1 MENDTLK
8 SLQGNDPRF
17 QNTSELSEKDR
28 PFKRRGIDS
37 RFKSRDRWELER
49 ERFQLWDDNPPTI
62 MRDPDKLDSKVDAAL
77 KMLKV
82 EYNVVQD
89 GVASNWNN
97 IARADYAAHSKPGE
111 FIEASASLVIYV
123 ENTLWL
129 AQIRRLAQRNLLQ
142 RIQAVYPQV
151 KKLIFKLN
159 PKVK

>member
-1 MENDTLK
+1 MENDSLK
-8 SLQGNDPRF
+8 DLQGNDPRF
-17 QNTSELSEKDR
+17 QKTTEFSERDR

-49 ERFQLWDDNPPTI
+49 ERFQLEDTFPPSV
-62 MRDPDKLDSKVDAAL
+62 MRDPDKLDSKIDAAL

-89 GVASNWNN
+89 GVASNWKN

-111 FIEASASLVIYV
+111 FNESTGALVIYV
-123 ENTLWL
+123 ESTLWL
-129 AQIRRLAQRNLLQ
+129 SQIRRYGERNLTQ
-142 RIQAVYPQV
+142 RIQSNFPQV

-159 PKVK
+159 PKK